1 MHLSV
6 VLPSKLSVLSVE
18 AEKLHAMAQAAS
30 LAVLTGNV
38 AEQQPEPDS
47 EQDLEL
53 DLDSEQDLK
62 LD

>member
-1 MHLSV
+1 
-6 VLPSKLSVLSVE
+6 
-18 AEKLHAMAQAAS
+18 MAQAAG
-30 LAVLTGNV
+30 LAALTGNV
-38 AEQQPEPDS
+38 AEQQPEPDSVQDS